1 MTDMDWSTLASTA
14 VGGILALA
22 GGFVG
27 QWWGERRAVER
38 EHRIWARDQ
47 RARSYDATRLAY
59 TDFLGLWDR
68 HVDLAMRRPDD
79 VDFQDWDW
87 AEGLPPAVS
96 RVTVFGTA
104 QAAHLANTMVSTLLT
119 YAFDSKGKAEHEL
132 TMADLNSQFLAEIR
146 EDLGVAR

>member
-1 MTDMDWSTLASTA
+1 MTDMDWSSIAPTA
-14 VGGILALA
+14 LGGILALA

-38 EHRIWARDQ
+38 EQRLGARDQ
-47 RARSYDATRLAY
+47 KARSYEATRLAY

-87 AEGLPPAVS
+87 ADALPPAVS
-96 RVTVFGTA
+96 RISVFGTA
-104 QAAHLANTMVSTLLT
+104 QAAHLAHTMVHTLLS
-119 YAFDSKGKAEHEL
+119 YAFDSKGQAEHEL
-132 TMADLNSQFLAEIR
+132 TMAELHTQFLTEIR
-146 EDLGVAR
+146 QDLGVEG